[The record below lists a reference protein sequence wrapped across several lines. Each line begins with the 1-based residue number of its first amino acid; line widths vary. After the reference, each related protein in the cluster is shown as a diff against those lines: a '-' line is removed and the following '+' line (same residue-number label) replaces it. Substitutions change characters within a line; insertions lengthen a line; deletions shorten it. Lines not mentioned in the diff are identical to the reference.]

1 MALGWKGTMVA
12 LMAGGAIGVF
22 LAPLV
27 RPAIARNAR
36 PALKAAMQAG
46 LLLYEQGR
54 EAKAELGEMV
64 EDIVAELRAER
75 NGALSQVNRVEA
87 VAAVSPNRGVRS

>member
-1 MALGWKGTMVA
+1 
-12 LMAGGAIGVF
+12 
-22 LAPLV
+22 
-27 RPAIARNAR
+27 
-36 PALKAAMQAG
+36 MQAG

-75 NGALSQVNRVEA
+75 NGALSQVNRVET